1 MDLLSSTNLKE
12 GKVSLDHLDSLICFN
27 FLLLFQIGEITE
39 FSEGAET
46 GFLINICN
54 LTCYKHRSKDTDVD
68 DLLCRF
74 KFPKELSLEFKI
86 LIEES
91 TSLLN
96 EKRYKLNVFP
106 TRETRQVRSSGI

>member
-12 GKVSLDHLDSLICFN
+12 GKVNLDHLDSLICFN

-54 LTCYKHRSKDTDVD
+54 LTCYKHRSNTDVD

-86 LIEES
+86 LIDES

-96 EKRYKLNVFP
+96 EIRYKLNVFP
-106 TRETRQVRSSGI
+106 TRETHQARSSGI